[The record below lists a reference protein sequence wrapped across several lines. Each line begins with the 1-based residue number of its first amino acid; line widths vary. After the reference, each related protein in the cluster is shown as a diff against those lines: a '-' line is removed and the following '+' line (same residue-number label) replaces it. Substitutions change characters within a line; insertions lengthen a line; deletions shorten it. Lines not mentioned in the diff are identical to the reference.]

1 MSRPYL
7 SSSIDQLEELFS
19 TSQNASPVLLAIATE
34 LGFRRT
40 ARAKELEVEV
50 MQTLARLSPE
60 AEQERPAP
68 PSQAEGA
75 TGDRD
80 RLWSP
85 PVAPPDSAHRP
96 KIYANR
102 PKDVLAAWSA
112 LEVLSPQTYD
122 RTIDLAKGDRA
133 IVSISDG
140 RLPWDRGS
148 ASSRPRQKIY
158 FHIVLA
164 TIPAAPAFAAL
175 IDRFKDSRL
184 ERPSVK
190 GDVVLASLLVD
201 KDGILAGEAPVSLS
215 AFGWGLPVALGG
227 SLKDLA
233 AWTQQEP
240 RLIEGLTKQLGVS
253 STETPVPLTWEALQR
268 ASSWLVDTLG
278 LSGHQVSGPTFAV
291 AHYLY
296 YTLRIVP
303 DPLLLNSFYLRDLA
317 KAREIA
323 NKGEL
328 PKRCLSI
335 WAARSQQH
343 DGTY

>member
-60 AEQERPAP
+60 AGQDHPAP

-85 PVAPPDSAHRP
+85 PVAPPDSSHPP

-122 RTIDLAKGDRA
+122 RPTDLAKGDRA

-140 RLPWDRGS
+140 RLPWDRGP

-175 IDRFKDSRL
+175 IDRFKR
-184 ERPSVK
+184 RPPTLSS
-190 GDVVLASLLVD
+190 GLV
-201 KDGILAGEAPVSLS
+201 
-215 AFGWGLPVALGG
+215 
-227 SLKDLA
+227 
-233 AWTQQEP
+233 
-240 RLIEGLTKQLGVS
+240 
-253 STETPVPLTWEALQR
+253 
-268 ASSWLVDTLG
+268 
-278 LSGHQVSGPTFAV
+278 
-291 AHYLY
+291 
-296 YTLRIVP
+296 
-303 DPLLLNSFYLRDLA
+303 
-317 KAREIA
+317 
-323 NKGEL
+323 
-328 PKRCLSI
+328 
-335 WAARSQQH
+335 
-343 DGTY
+343 